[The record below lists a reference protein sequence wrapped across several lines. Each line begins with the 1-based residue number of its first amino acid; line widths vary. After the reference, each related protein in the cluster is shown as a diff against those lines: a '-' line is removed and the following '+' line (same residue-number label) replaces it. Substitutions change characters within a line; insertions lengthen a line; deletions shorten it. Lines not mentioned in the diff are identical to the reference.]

1 MVGMTSETTSR
12 PARARKPKPEGQWAV
27 DGREPLNHNEEFKA
41 ADDGLN
47 VRTRIIETYAK
58 VGFASSGP
66 EPSTGRTR
74 SCWPAGTRCC
84 PS

>member
-41 ADDGLN
+41 ADDGFA
-47 VRTRIIETYAK
+47 VRARIEKKYSK
-58 VGFASSGP
+58 EGFASIDP
-66 EPSTGRTR
+66 DDLHGRFR
-74 SCWPAGTRCC
+74 W
-84 PS
+84 